1 MPAIQNICCHLQSKE
16 EGNDQGSIQSTT
28 LAQYIVWESDKNNRK
43 HHKQESQEV
52 DLFPTMD
59 HKATGSIHGSM
70 AKTKTNTNNKKDPQK
85 KHRLGTVSKKKLEGL
100 NLFHGTNLTLNSDV
114 DQDT

>member
-1 MPAIQNICCHLQSKE
+1 MLAIQNMCCHLQSKE
-16 EGNDQGSIQSTT
+16 EGNDQESIQSST
-28 LAQYIVWESDKNNRK
+28 LARDIAWESDKNTRK
-43 HHKQESQEV
+43 HQKQESQEV
-52 DLFPTMD
+52 SIFPTDD
-59 HKATGSIHGSM
+59 HKAARSIHGSM
-70 AKTKTNTNNKKDPQK
+70 AKTKTNKINKKDPQK

>member
-1 MPAIQNICCHLQSKE
+1 MPAIQNIFCHLQSKE
-16 EGNDQGSIQSTT
+16 EGNDQGSIQSST
-28 LAQYIVWESDKNNRK
+28 LAQDIVWESDKNTRK

-52 DLFPTMD
+52 SLFPTGD
-59 HKATGSIHGSM
+59 QKAARSIHGSM
-70 AKTKTNTNNKKDPQK
+70 AKTKTNTINKRDPQK

-100 NLFHGTNLTLNSDV
+100 NLFHGTNLTLNSDM